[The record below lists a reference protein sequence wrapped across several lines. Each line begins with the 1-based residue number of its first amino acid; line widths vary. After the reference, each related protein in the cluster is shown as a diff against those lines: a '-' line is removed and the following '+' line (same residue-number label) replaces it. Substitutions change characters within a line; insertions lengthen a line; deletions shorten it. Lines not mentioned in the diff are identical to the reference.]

1 MKFPLYA
8 PFVLAA
14 LCALPVAAQQPD
26 SAQPQNPQPQTSEP
40 AAQPQTQA
48 QPQQAQAQPQG
59 PAISAK
65 DLSPLT
71 GELESKLDSKN
82 AKPGDSV
89 VLKTTEKTVMANG
102 TVIPKGSKIMGHVTG
117 VQAHDDQSPNGQL
130 TLQFDQAQLK
140 GGQSLPLLSTLQ
152 SVSPSESAAADSSPM
167 PMASAPSGGSAA
179 PSSGTSGGGSM
190 GSSGTANAQASR
202 PAQPQP
208 GAMAQSGGA
217 QSSGPAPGTEVAR
230 KGNIV
235 IRTTSMPGLFVAANV
250 DGLPFSNA
258 SGVLICAKKDVHLD
272 GGTKV
277 ELAVAEPP
285 AGGAR

>member
-26 SAQPQNPQPQTSEP
+26 SPQPQNPQPQTQ
-40 AAQPQTQA
+40 QPQTSEPSA

-71 GELESKLDSKN
+71 GELESKLDSKS

-89 VLKTTEKTVMANG
+89 VLKTTAKTVMANG
-102 TVIPKGSKIMGHVTG
+102 TVIPKGSKIMGHITG
-117 VQAHDDQSPNGQL
+117 VQAHDDQSPNGQV

-152 SVSPSESAAADSSPM
+152 SVSPSESSAADTGGSSM
-167 PMASAPSGGSAA
+167 PMASAPSGGA
-179 PSSGTSGGGSM
+179 PSGGSM
-190 GSSGTANAQASR
+190 GSSGTSNAQASR
-202 PAQPQP
+202 PAQEPQP
-208 GAMAQSGGA
+208 GAMPQSGGA

-235 IRTTSMPGLFVAANV
+235 IRTTAMPGLFVAANV

-285 AGGAR
+285 AGGGR

>member
-26 SAQPQNPQPQTSEP
+26 SPQPQNPQPQTSQP
-40 AAQPQTQA
+40 AT

-71 GELESKLDSKN
+71 GELESKLDSKS

-89 VLKTTEKTVMANG
+89 VLKTTAKTVMANG

-117 VQAHDDQSPNGQL
+117 VQAHDDQSPNGQV

-140 GGQSLPLLSTLQ
+140 GGQTLPLLSTLQ
-152 SVSPSESAAADSSPM
+152 SVSPSESSAADTGGGAM
-167 PMASAPSGGSAA
+167 PMASAPAGGA
-179 PSSGTSGGGSM
+179 PSGGTSGGGSM
-190 GSSGTANAQASR
+190 GSSGSNAQASR
-202 PAQPQP
+202 PAQEPQP
-208 GAMAQSGGA
+208 GTMAQSGGA

-235 IRTTSMPGLFVAANV
+235 IRTTSMPGVFVAANV

-285 AGGAR
+285 AGGGR